1 MSSVIKAKLKA
12 SREAINNKDWKTAQ
26 RTAEDVLSYDAA
38 NYNGNVFLGL
48 ASFELNEIDKSEQA
62 YRKAI
67 DIQPDQL
74 LAWRGIEKI
83 QEKTGRWDDLDETL
97 EKEIEI
103 ASNSGDATKVAEFL
117 QKLIEVRREHG
128 SALEVTNALSLL
140 LPESRLYDVLSTI
153 PPLEPTAP
161 TKTTIYDIQAAM
173 GNSLPVLEEIVAVVE
188 RSEEEAYTKEVER
201 RRTRI
206 NAGTQQEVQN
216 EVGRDIWGA
225 SKLPALY
232 EDILNHPNTSDQLR
246 RDTESKLLRHRQRY
260 LYALPTNSEY
270 ASEKNAA
277 YKVVEDMASGAV
289 LLGLPDE
296 LAWSCYMENLDV
308 YDIEGYDF
316 GVFRRFSKLFRG
328 KPLATLLTAY
338 LNYLNIPLDD
348 DESETAVSETVVA
361 QEQDSSYDPVETI
374 LTNLA
379 KLPKS
384 IIAHRIVGDIYTADG
399 DHKNAIRIAEAGIN
413 LVKRAENNT
422 GKKLPLVRK
431 AFDVILAT
439 GLVHLYPPKHHAR
452 ASRILEEVLARNP
465 GHVGALMARAY
476 IYQYA
481 KNWGDAIK
489 HFQRVMKET
498 DGDDT
503 VGWVSVRAREEVAWC
518 MAMDGQLE
526 TSLSELR
533 EVSSALALGDAP
545 PDDRARVEWR
555 LGKCLWDIG
564 GERRDESYKRFI
576 GALKFNPSYAS
587 AFTSLG
593 IYYNEHANPPDALRA
608 SKCFQKAF
616 ELDASQGEAA
626 RRLAEGFAEERE
638 WDLVEVV
645 ARRTI
650 EGEGGL
656 TGGLDKPS
664 TEVARHQPIFAWAW
678 KAIGLVEMN
687 RHNYAPAI
695 QSFQVALRANE
706 GDYQSWLRLGEAY
719 AQSGRHIAALK
730 ALEKAQAISP
740 SNEWIAAYIV
750 GTVQRDMGLH
760 LEAVETF
767 NKILADHPG
776 LEDPMITIGLG
787 KAYLELG
794 CLEAQTGYSI
804 RAEISWCSSLDYA
817 FQLISEPIMQV
828 ARRVGWRLAYDALTE
843 LGKKRVFLNVPAV
856 QGALAPLA
864 ESLVARAKDFERHLG
879 DAFLV
884 SEIVDSLL
892 GVPSGGT
899 ALKMA
904 AAVSAYLVTLST
916 DNEDSLANSWAGL
929 AIATFNARPF
939 ENAIEQRKKLESV
952 AIVAVKHALR
962 RDPSNDQLWSLYGS
976 LSFADDPK
984 ISQHAFIKAIEI
996 DGKEADH
1003 WARLGLLYLNNDD
1016 VELAQHVFVR
1026 SQILDPDA
1034 SLAWVGKSLL
1044 AVRNQK
1050 HAEAQ
1055 TLLEHAIGLASYSPR
1070 ADKEYG
1076 IKCFVHTANTSTVET
1091 LFPAFFALQRYCQH
1105 FSDDSSG
1112 LHLLALVAERLGLIS
1127 LATDLLMQAIPI
1139 LETLYEATED
1149 AHIAEHY
1156 GIAKVNLGRLQLAEG
1171 DYSAALDAFNT
1182 ALALLPESTED
1193 DTIKTCRAHAQA
1205 SSGIAHYML
1214 DDFEAA
1220 VGMFEAAVASAPVS
1234 THVRENVTISLCQAL
1249 WEVGSEDAK
1258 EAAKSQLLEMVE
1270 QDPSNLECIVMLVAI
1285 GTLNNEPDLVD
1296 AALSEILG
1304 MPTEKRQALDP
1315 GHQVDRILV
1324 QHHIA
1329 QGNLDQAL
1337 KVVRNAVVLKSA
1349 TTSSTRAL
1357 LEFLVQTGDDK
1368 AVEVAISALK
1378 NISERNE
1385 LSPLLRIAGVAS
1397 AKVGKL
1403 EPGVQKG
1410 LEKAVVLAPWDERN
1424 YLALTYRYIRIIM
1437 ERESAF
1443 VIKLSSITRKILGQ
1457 RVRLVARV
1465 VKTEPT
1471 SSIIWLEDEGHYR
1484 PADVSVIL
1492 SSDKAHLGLFQQ
1504 LKCHVM
1510 ITGYVE
1516 QIEEGEE
1523 VPSYPNSVP
1532 DLVVRAF
1539 LIQSVPNI
1547 DIRAWRESVQARE
1560 ELLEYAQQLGYSN
1573 R

>member
-1 MSSVIKAKLKA
+1 MSSVIKAKLKV

-83 QEKTGRWDDLDETL
+83 QEKTERWDDLDETL

-384 IIAHRIVGDIYTADG
+384 IIAHRIVGDVYTADG

-481 KNWGDAIK
+481 KNWGDAVK

-503 VGWVSVRAREEVAWC
+503 VGWVGVRAREEVAWC

-593 IYYNEHANPPDALRA
+593 SA
-608 SKCFQKAF
+608 KAC
-616 ELDASQGEAA
+616 
-626 RRLAEGFAEERE
+626 RGFAEERE

-664 TEVARHQPIFAWAW
+664 TEVARHQPTFAWAW

-706 GDYQSWLRLGEAY
+706 EGAG
-719 AQSGRHIAALK
+719 HC
-730 ALEKAQAISP
+730 P

-760 LEAVETF
+760 LEAVDTF

-776 LEDPMITIGLG
+776 LEDPMIIIGLG

-1220 VGMFEAAVASAPVS
+1220 VGMFEAAEASAPVS

-1304 MPTEKRQALDP
+1304 MPTEKRQVLDP

-1337 KVVRNAVVLKSA
+1337 KVVRNAVALKSA

-1378 NISERNE
+1378 NISERNA

-1403 EPGVQKG
+1403 EPSVQKG
-1410 LEKAVVLAPWDERN
+1410 LEKAVMLAPWDERN
-1424 YLALTYRYIRIIM
+1424 YLALTY
-1437 ERESAF
+1437 
-1443 VIKLSSITRKILGQ
+1443 
-1457 RVRLVARV
+1457 
-1465 VKTEPT
+1465 TEPT

-1492 SSDKAHLGLFQQ
+1492 SSDKAHLGFFQQ

-1532 DLVVRAF
+1532 DLVIRAF

-1573 R
+1573 G